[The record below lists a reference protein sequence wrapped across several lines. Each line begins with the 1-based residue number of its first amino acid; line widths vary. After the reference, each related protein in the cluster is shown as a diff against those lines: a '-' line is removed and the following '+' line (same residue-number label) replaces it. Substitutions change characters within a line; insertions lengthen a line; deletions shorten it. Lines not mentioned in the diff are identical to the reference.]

1 MADPLGPWLKKRP
14 PGTGGIWILGVGGD
28 RLVKEI
34 NRLLVL
40 LQLIVGDA
48 QKEVN
53 PM

>member
-1 MADPLGPWLKKRP
+1 MAKKETSRYR
-14 PGTGGIWILGVGGD
+14 WDLDFGVGGD